1 MTSIGMLAVVVDYD
15 ADGQRSVTIVQ
26 ADPVI
31 EIADRVLA
39 GMHPWELTVGDGIVT
54 VHARNGDVSYGLCK
68 YDELRR
74 TWLGVRS
81 GDTEG
86 GDA

>member
-39 GMHPWELTVGDGIVT
+39 GSHPWELSVGDGIVT
-54 VHARNGDVSYGLCK
+54 VHARNGDVSYGLRK
-68 YDELRR
+68 YDARR
-74 TWLGVRS
+74 HTWLGVRS
-81 GDTEG
+81 GE
-86 GDA
+86 AEL